1 MYKQYFPFALCNC
14 PHNHIISFFYFY
26 FSYLQNTTSGE
37 VKWEDKS
44 QWLARM
50 SKMLCTFCVLMI
62 QSEQYPLGLGD
73 AWAWLA
79 QLVNLSTPRPALTTA
94 AAGGV
99 SAVDMSGPKPPFFT
113 ATAFEVMFRVTAQHL
128 HRAYGDVFMA
138 LLVVIQDKVLPNLSA
153 DMPRREELRKFLTS
167 FVSSKG
173 ADFLS
178 LFNKP
183 ISAAAR

>member
-1 MYKQYFPFALCNC
+1 
-14 PHNHIISFFYFY
+14 
-26 FSYLQNTTSGE
+26 
-37 VKWEDKS
+37 
-44 QWLARM
+44 
-50 SKMLCTFCVLMI
+50 MLCTFCVLMI
-62 QSEQYPLGLGD
+62 QPEQYPLGLGD

-94 AAGGV
+94 AGSAG
-99 SAVDMSGPKPPFFT
+99 SAAAVDTSGPKPPFFT
-113 ATAFEVMFRVTAQHL
+113 ATAFEVMLRVTAQHL
-128 HRAYGDVFMA
+128 HRAYGNVFMS

-183 ISAAAR
+183 VSAEAR